1 MIIKFNNYETIL
13 KLNEAIN
20 TDVMDQKALGTIRRC
35 YTQIITN
42 LGFFADL
49 LFQLNMV
56 EARPGAGIET
66 MATDGKSIVYW
77 PPFVNSLTQEE
88 VSFVIIHEI
97 MHNANFHFARQA
109 GRNHD
114 LWNQAADYAINIQ
127 IDDMAKELPRK
138 ILKAP
143 GKILL
148 DEAYRNMSAEQVYDI
163 LAKKNP
169 PPQQGGGQGKQGQG
183 QGQPKPGQGQGQG
196 QPKPG
201 QGQGQGQGQPG
212 QPGQGQPGQGQ
223 GGDGSPAPGDIRKP
237 GSLDGA
243 GTQVYE
249 GNNEMQDSKSAQ
261 ELEDKWAIARKVAG
275 QKNIGTGS
283 GSMDRWIKKI
293 NKSKVNWKV
302 ELKKFVSSIYD
313 EKDYAYFNKNYI
325 DMGDYISGIKDV
337 DTSTFDNVVIAID
350 TSGSITEE
358 TLAKFGAELM
368 KIFKTYTV
376 NNCYVIW
383 CDSTIPRNG
392 VQLFKVADKNFKLDK
407 LQPVGGGGT
416 SFKPPFAWVQKNL
429 IKKGKIPAFM
439 IYFTDACGDAPS
451 PNEYDIKRYVKKT
464 LWVITENDDASN
476 IKFGKKIYIDKILT
490 T

>member
-1 MIIKFNNYETIL
+1 MIIKYINYGTL
-13 KLNEAIN
+13 LRLNEAIN
-20 TDVMDQKALGTIRRC
+20 TDVMDRKSLTTIRHC
-35 YTQIITN
+35 FTQIITN

-49 LFQLNMV
+49 LFQLNII
-56 EARPGAGIET
+56 EARPGSGVDT
-66 MATDGKSIVYW
+66 MATDGKSIVYC
-77 PPFVNSLTQEE
+77 PAFVNTLTEEE

-97 MHNANFHFARQA
+97 MHNANFHFARQS
-109 GRNHD
+109 GRDHD

-127 IDDMAKELPRK
+127 IDDMSKELPRK

-143 GKILL
+143 SKILL
-148 DEAYRNMSAEQVYDI
+148 DEAYRGMNAEQIYDI
-163 LAKKNP
+163 LEKNGGKK
-169 PPQQGGGQGKQGQG
+169 GKG
-183 QGQPKPGQGQGQG
+183 
-196 QPKPG
+196 KPG

-212 QPGQGQPGQGQ
+212 QGGQGQPGQGQ
-223 GGDGSPAPGDIRKP
+223 GQPGSGQPGGTPENDIRKP

-243 GTQVYE
+243 GTEVYG
-249 GNNEMQDSKSAQ
+249 GNKEFQDAQSSQ

-283 GSMDRWIKKI
+283 SSMDRWIKKI
-293 NKSKVNWKV
+293 NKAKVNWKV
-302 ELKKFVSSIYD
+302 ELKKFVSTIYD

-325 DMGDYISGIKDV
+325 HMGDYVSGIKDV
-337 DTSTFDNVVIAID
+337 DTSTFDNVVVAID
-350 TSGSITEE
+350 TSGSITTD
-358 TLAKFGAELM
+358 TLAKFGAELL

-383 CDSTIPRNG
+383 CDSQIPKDG

-407 LQPVGGGGT
+407 LQPKGGGGT
-416 SFKPPFAWVQKNL
+416 SFKPPFEWVQKNL
-429 IKKGKIPAFM
+429 IKKGKIPAFL
-439 IYFTDACGDAPS
+439 IYFTDAYGDAPAQ
-451 PNEYDIKRYVKKT
+451 NEYDIKRYVKKV